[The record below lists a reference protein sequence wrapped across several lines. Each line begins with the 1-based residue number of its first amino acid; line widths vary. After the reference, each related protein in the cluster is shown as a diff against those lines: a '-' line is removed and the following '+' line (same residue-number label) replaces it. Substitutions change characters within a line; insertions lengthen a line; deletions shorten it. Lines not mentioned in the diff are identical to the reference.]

1 MKEPELSVHC
11 RVELSDPG
19 WQVDNK
25 ALIALVVH
33 IVHLIQPELTTIP
46 GVRRAVALSC
56 YFVPAS
62 QMRKLNRDHRG
73 IDSATDMLSFPLG
86 YSAPGTGW
94 VLGDIVIC
102 MDAVESKGV
111 SVGNRLEDQLML
123 ALIHS
128 MLHLVGFD
136 HIREHDRSLM
146 EHREEEVFVQLA
158 QRLLCGDM
166 VRRSK

>member
-1 MKEPELSVHC
+1 MKEPDLSVHC

-33 IVHLIQPELTTIP
+33 IVHLIQPELTAIP

-62 QMRKLNRDHRG
+62 QMRELNHDHRG
-73 IDSATDMLSFPLG
+73 SDSTTDMLSFPLG
-86 YSAPGTGW
+86 YAAPGTGW

-102 MDAVESKGV
+102 MDAVEGKAIS
-111 SVGNRLEDQLML
+111 SGNELDDQLAFSL
-123 ALIHS
+123 VHS
-128 MLHLVGFD
+128 VLHLVGFD
-136 HIREHDRSLM
+136 HTLEHDRALM
-146 EHREEEVFVQLA
+146 EHHEEVVFATIA
-158 QRLLCGDM
+158 QGHCSH
-166 VRRSK
+166 VARRPA